1 MITRCHV
8 GACGTG
14 APARFIS
21 VCFGRALVLAAFS
34 ARVCVCDR
42 ICVCCCSQTWL
53 QVCVPRPALARACVR
68 VGGVCRP
75 EVSPVGVPLLGVP
88 RPCGAIIT
96 ITITITITR

>member
-53 QVCVPRPALARACVR
+53 QVCVPRSALARACVR

-75 EVSPVGVPLLGVP
+75 KVSPEGVPLLGVS
-88 RPCGAIIT
+88 RRMVLLLQLQCYLSYF
-96 ITITITITR
+96 